1 MNVHV
6 ALTPGPARVTDT
18 AVRAHGVNTLPVPS
32 AGQVHCQTFIDVCN
46 IQIHRTLQQIAKFT

>member
-1 MNVHV
+1 MNVQV

-32 AGQVHCQTFIDVCN
+32 AGQVHCQTFIDVCI
-46 IQIHRTLQQIAKFT
+46 IQIHQTLQQIAK